1 MQFSGSDSKI
11 TWHVPL
17 PEPVCMKAMHERPEL
32 TGRQNR
38 ITMMYRIPR
47 MQFSGSDSTMAQ
59 GTVLSALFVSSASCA
74 GLHTTRNSLLYSCR
88 LSAGAGPGLHTK
100 ADSLLHLIEVCI

>member
-38 ITMMYRIPR
+38 ITMMYSIPR
-47 MQFSGSDSTMAQ
+47 TPFSGSDSTMAH
-59 GTVLSALFVSSASCA
+59 GTVLSALLVSSANCA
-74 GLHTTRNSLLYSCR
+74 GLHATQ
-88 LSAGAGPGLHTK
+88 
-100 ADSLLHLIEVCI
+100 DSHL